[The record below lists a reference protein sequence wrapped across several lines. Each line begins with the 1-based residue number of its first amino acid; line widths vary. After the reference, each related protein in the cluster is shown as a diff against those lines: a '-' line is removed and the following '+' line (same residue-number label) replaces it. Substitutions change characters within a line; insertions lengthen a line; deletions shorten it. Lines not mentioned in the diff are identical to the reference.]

1 MRKLFS
7 VFFAFMI
14 VFSLTVPVM
23 AAQTEITVEPEETNE
38 EGTVTLTAKTFGS
51 GAFAID
57 CWIIGEEEVC
67 MADAT
72 LEKVTKDEFDMD
84 LPEEEQYWLSV
95 LVWTAPVLGEE
106 SEEVEFT
113 FTYKIALY
121 SDVTEE
127 KVETDAGKD
136 TAEVKVKKVNDETDE
151 QDDQD
156 DEEEEVVEPE
166 YPAAPAIA
174 TKLLA
179 LAGVSH
185 RYGKGKDG
193 GNYISDVAKLMGKGA
208 SFRGVEKKDFTAY
221 AEAVKA
227 YLIEVGALEAEAE
240 E

>member
-14 VFSLTVPVM
+14 VFALALPVM

-38 EGTVTLTAKTFGS
+38 EGSVTLTAKTFGS
-51 GAFAID
+51 GAFAVD

-67 MADAT
+67 MTDAT

-106 SEEVEFT
+106 LEEFEFT
-113 FTYKIALY
+113 FTYKITLY
-121 SDVTEE
+121 SDDTEE
-127 KVETDAGKD
+127 KVETDAGED
-136 TAEVKVKKVNDETDE
+136 TAQVKVKKIRDETD
-151 QDDQD
+151 D
-156 DEEEEVVEPE
+156 EEEVVEPE
-166 YPAAPAIA
+166 YPAATAIA

-185 RYGKGKDG
+185 RYGNGKTG